1 MMRTKNLE
9 RQVEFDLTL
18 YVSGASPNSL
28 KAINNIQCIVEE
40 KLKGRY
46 SLNIV
51 DIYQDKSAA
60 ASEQI
65 VALPMLVKKSPLPE
79 KRLIGD
85 MSDTH
90 KVLRGLGIE

>member
-1 MMRTKNLE
+1 MRPKTSEK
-9 RQVEFDLTL
+9 EFEFELTL

-46 SLNIV
+46 SLRII

-60 ASEQI
+60 VAEQI
-65 VALPMLVKKSPLPE
+65 VALPMLIKRSPLPE
-79 KRLIGD
+79 RRLIGD

-90 KVLRGLGIE
+90 KVLRGLGLE

>member
-1 MMRTKNLE
+1 MRPKTSEK
-9 RQVEFDLTL
+9 EFEFELTL

-46 SLNIV
+46 SLRII

-60 ASEQI
+60 VAEQI

-85 MSDTH
+85 MSDTQ
-90 KVLRGLGIE
+90 KVLRGLGLE

>member
-1 MMRTKNLE
+1 MRSKSAE
-9 RQVEFDLTL
+9 KEIEFELTL

-46 SLNIV
+46 NLQII

-60 ASEQI
+60 VAEQI
-65 VALPMLVKKSPLPE
+65 VALPMLIKRSPLPE
-79 KRLIGD
+79 RRLIGD

-90 KVLRGLGIE
+90 KVLRGLGLE

>member
-1 MMRTKNLE
+1 MRSKNKE
-9 RQVEFDLTL
+9 TQVEFELTL

-28 KAINNIQCIVEE
+28 KAISNIQCIVEE

-60 ASEQI
+60 VAEQV
-65 VALPMLVKKSPLPE
+65 VALPMLVKRFPLPE

>member
-1 MMRTKNLE
+1 MRQKSPE
-9 RQVEFDLTL
+9 KEVEFDLTL

-46 SLNIV
+46 NLKII

-60 ASEQI
+60 VAEQI

-85 MSDTH
+85 MSDTK
-90 KVLRGLGIE
+90 KVLRGLGLE